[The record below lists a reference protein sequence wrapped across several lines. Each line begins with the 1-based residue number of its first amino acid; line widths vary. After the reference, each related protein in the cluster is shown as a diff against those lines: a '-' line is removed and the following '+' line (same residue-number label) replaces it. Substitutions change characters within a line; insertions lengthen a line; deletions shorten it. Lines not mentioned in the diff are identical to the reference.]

1 MWIDRDGFERDGTRD
16 AALALQPAQSRFG
29 EYRLVI
35 EPPGDGT
42 QHWGRAGR
50 WQAAGDDW

>member
-16 AALALQPAQSRFG
+16 GALALQPAQSRYG

-35 EPPGDGT
+35 EPPEM
-42 QHWGRAGR
+42 GRSTGAGL
-50 WQAAGDDW
+50 AAGK